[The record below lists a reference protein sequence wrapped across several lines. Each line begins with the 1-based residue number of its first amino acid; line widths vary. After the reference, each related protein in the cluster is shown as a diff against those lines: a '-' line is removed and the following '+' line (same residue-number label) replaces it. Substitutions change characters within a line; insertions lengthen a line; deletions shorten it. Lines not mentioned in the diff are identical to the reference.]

1 MLKKEN
7 CSTTT
12 KVILVFVAL
21 AISSAIHAATYTWDT
36 AMGDS
41 AITDGAGTWQV
52 GIGNW
57 RNVTTYDQAWAD
69 ANAAVFG
76 GGASGTGG
84 TVTLGGNVAPTSL
97 TVNAPFSGNYVI
109 DTGAYTL
116 TLGGGWDTL
125 VAGANTQTTI
135 QSTGGGS
142 LTAVGS
148 GLFISPGNGANLIIS
163 ALITG
168 STQITK
174 VNSGILTLSNT
185 NNSFTGELYMQN
197 GGKVTLASIRNIGI
211 PSAAGAG
218 NRIKLYHYGVMEYT
232 GTGDTSD
239 RLLEL
244 GGGGNE
250 TIYSSGSGALVLK
263 GAFNNL
269 KDAASILTLRGS
281 NTSTNE
287 LQKTLT
293 NSVNGALSLTKEDAG
308 TWVLSTNNNHSGV
321 TTVNGGIL
329 KIKHNLAL
337 GNTNG
342 NTVVA
347 AGAKLEID
355 GSAGDLTIPEPIT
368 LNYTSGSIRNL
379 AGNNTLS
386 GLITLSNNT
395 DFRRNA
401 GTLTLSGGMTSVNKS
416 ISLNGVHIVKDKPIT
431 LGSAEMVVTSGS
443 TDFNVAGHDWNLMR
457 LNFGGTAKLGVDN
470 ALPTDAGIDF
480 GWDAPGQHSGTLNLN
495 GHNQT
500 VSYIATIASAL
511 GEVPAGGAQIIT
523 GGGTLAVSQ
532 ASGTNEYQGVI
543 TDGVTSTA
551 LIKSGAGKLVLSGT
565 NTFTGATSVQGGV
578 LSFTHTKALSTN
590 MNVYVTSGAK
600 VDLGPGIFIIRNL
613 YVDGVQ
619 QRKAFLNATNLSA
632 VLSGTG
638 SFFPTEGWSGT
649 LIQFQ

>member
-1 MLKKEN
+1 MNIGNQL
-7 CSTTT
+7 T
-12 KVILVFVAL
+12 KCIALSLIFILAV
-21 AISSAIHAATYTWDT
+21 SSAIRAETNTWD
-36 AMGDS
+36 AIPGDS
-41 AITDGAGTWQV
+41 AITDGAGTWQT

-57 RNVTTYDQAWAD
+57 RNGNTYDQVWAD
-69 ANAAVFG
+69 ANAAIFG
-76 GGASGTGG
+76 GGSSGTAG
-84 TVTLGGNVAPTSL
+84 TVTLGSNIAAIFL
-97 TVNAPFSGNYVI
+97 TVNAPFAGNYVI
-109 DTGAYTL
+109 DTGSYTL

-125 VAGANTQTTI
+125 VAGAGTQTTI
-135 QSTGGGS
+135 QSSGGGA
-142 LTAVGS
+142 LTAVGL
-148 GLFISPGNGANLIIS
+148 GLYINPWSGANLTIS

-185 NNSFTGELYMQN
+185 NNSFTGDLYMQN
-197 GGKVTLASIRNIGI
+197 GGKVSLASVKNIGI

-218 NRIKLYHYGVMEYT
+218 NRIKLYHEGIMEYT
-232 GTGDTSD
+232 GTGDTCD

-244 GGGGNE
+244 GGGGSE

-263 GAFNNL
+263 GAFNNV
-269 KDAASILTLRGS
+269 KDAASSLTLRGT

-293 NSVNGALSLTKEDAG
+293 NSVNGALSLKKEDAG
-308 TWVLSTNNNHSGV
+308 TWILSTNNLHSGA
-321 TTVNGGIL
+321 TTVSTGIL
-329 KIKHNLAL
+329 KIKHSQAL

-379 AGNNTLS
+379 AGNNTLT
-386 GLITLSNNT
+386 GLITLNNNT
-395 DFRRNA
+395 DFRRSA
-401 GTLTLSGGMTSVNKS
+401 GTLTIAGGITGVNKTL
-416 ISLNGVHIVKDKPIT
+416 SLNGVHIVKDSPIT
-431 LGSAEMVVTSGS
+431 LGSAELIVTSGS
-443 TDFNVAGHDWNLMR
+443 TDFNIAGHDWNLMR

-470 ALPTDAGIDF
+470 ALPTDAGIEF

-500 VSYIATIASAL
+500 VSYLMTIATAL

-523 GGGTLAVSQ
+523 GGGMLTVNQ
-532 ASGTNEYQGVI
+532 AAGTNEYQGVI
-543 TDGVTSTA
+543 TDGATSTA
-551 LIKSGAGKLVLSGT
+551 LTKSGAGKLILSAT
-565 NTFTGATSVQGGV
+565 NTFTGATSVLGGM

-590 MNVYVTSGAK
+590 MNVYVTTGAK
-600 VDLGPGIFIIRNL
+600 VDLGPGTFIIRNL
-613 YVDGVQ
+613 YVNGVQ
-619 QRKAFLNATNLSA
+619 QRKAFLNATNLPA

-638 SFFPTEGWSGT
+638 TFFPAEGWSGT
-649 LIQFQ
+649 LIQLH